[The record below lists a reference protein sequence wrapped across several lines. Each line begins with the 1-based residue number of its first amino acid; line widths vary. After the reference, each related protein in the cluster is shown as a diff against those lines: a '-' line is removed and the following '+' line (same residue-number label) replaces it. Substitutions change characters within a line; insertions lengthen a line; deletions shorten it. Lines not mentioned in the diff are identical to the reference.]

1 MDGFDYGSQSKDGS
15 AIGVSVYVN
24 VATHDTQAVVA
35 DTARI
40 YSKDLNVEAGNELV
54 SVTLGASGGQA
65 KTVAVNGVVLVN
77 VTSATTVAQ
86 VARGAT
92 VAATGTASIQARDAT
107 WVGTVAGAAA
117 GSQTVGVGMSV
128 AINDVN
134 RDTQAL
140 IGQWRDDATPVT
152 GAAGSFSAGKLLIG
166 SENKGFVGNLAVSG
180 SRVSSP
186 VAGAGDGTGAG
197 GAGGTAGGGTDVLGT
212 KAPASQGGATPG
224 KDSAAPDPDELLSLS
239 DILKELSNSTSTL
252 TQDSGSGSGS
262 GGGGSQQQSKAGV
275 AISGAVAVNMVNDFA
290 QAYINAAGL
299 TITIGGDATISA
311 TNGTHALALSGAVAL
326 AQPDNAKTNV
336 GIAGAYSMN
345 GLGGEARAEVALVGS
360 LLVAG
365 DLALSARRTG
375 VAVTLAAGM
384 AGAKGQKGVALAGS
398 AAVTTANYGN
408 IALLGNATKISARG
422 VKVEARDSSV
432 LATVAGSG
440 AVTDGKAGVGAA
452 VAVNISSTRSRPA
465 SARPSNCSIP
475 ASSTCR
481 PSPARWRWASPARW
495 AWRATAPAWAAR

>member
-1 MDGFDYGSQSKDGS
+1 M
-15 AIGVSVYVN
+15 
-24 VATHDTQAVVA
+24 
-35 DTARI
+35 
-40 YSKDLNVEAGNELV
+40 
-54 SVTLGASGGQA
+54 
-65 KTVAVNGVVLVN
+65 
-77 VTSATTVAQ
+77 
-86 VARGAT
+86 
-92 VAATGTASIQARDAT
+92 
-107 WVGTVAGAAA
+107 
-117 GSQTVGVGMSV
+117 
-128 AINDVN
+128 
-134 RDTQAL
+134 
-140 IGQWRDDATPVT
+140 
-152 GAAGSFSAGKLLIG
+152 
-166 SENKGFVGNLAVSG
+166 
-180 SRVSSP
+180 
-186 VAGAGDGTGAG
+186 AGAGDGTGAG
-197 GAGGTAGGGTDVLGT
+197 GGGTSGGGTDVLGT
-212 KAPASQGGATPG
+212 KAPASQAARRRA
-224 KDSAAPDPDELLSLS
+224 DSAAPDPDELLSLS

-252 TQDSGSGSGS
+252 TQDSGSGSGSGS

-326 AQPDNAKTNV
+326 AQSDNAKTNV

-422 VKVEARDSSV
+422 VKVEARDGSV

-452 VAVNISSTRSRPA
+452 VAVNISSTRVEAGIRQA
-465 SARPSNCSIP
+465 IELLYTGKLDVSAE
-475 ASSTCR
+475 SSQVAVGFAGALAC
-481 PSPARWRWASPARW
+481 ARRRGRGRLGDGQCGEQPHRELY
-495 AWRATAPAWAAR
+495 PEQPGPL

>member
-1 MDGFDYGSQSKDGS
+1 M
-15 AIGVSVYVN
+15 
-24 VATHDTQAVVA
+24 
-35 DTARI
+35 
-40 YSKDLNVEAGNELV
+40 
-54 SVTLGASGGQA
+54 
-65 KTVAVNGVVLVN
+65 
-77 VTSATTVAQ
+77 
-86 VARGAT
+86 
-92 VAATGTASIQARDAT
+92 
-107 WVGTVAGAAA
+107 
-117 GSQTVGVGMSV
+117 
-128 AINDVN
+128 
-134 RDTQAL
+134 
-140 IGQWRDDATPVT
+140 
-152 GAAGSFSAGKLLIG
+152 
-166 SENKGFVGNLAVSG
+166 
-180 SRVSSP
+180 
-186 VAGAGDGTGAG
+186 
-197 GAGGTAGGGTDVLGT
+197 LGT

>member
-1 MDGFDYGSQSKDGS
+1 M
-15 AIGVSVYVN
+15 
-24 VATHDTQAVVA
+24 
-35 DTARI
+35 
-40 YSKDLNVEAGNELV
+40 NVEAGNELV

-186 VAGAGDGTGAG
+186 VAGAGDRTGAG

-452 VAVNISSTRSRPA
+452 VAVNISSTGSRPA

>member
-1 MDGFDYGSQSKDGS
+1 MQSTQTRTTVAGLIDTRGGTGGAAGNVDIKALNSTQRMNLVGNIILPSMSIGGEKSLKQAPDREKTQGRLAYGKDLAKGFSRPRWTASTTAANPRTARPS
-15 AIGVSVYVN
+15 ACRSMS
-24 VATHDTQAVVA
+24 TWRPRHQAVVA

-152 GAAGSFSAGKLLIG
+152 APPVRSRRASCSSAARTRALSAIWP
-166 SENKGFVGNLAVSG
+166 
-180 SRVSSP
+180 SP
-186 VAGAGDGTGAG
+186 ARGYPARWRARATGPAR
-197 GAGGTAGGGTDVLGT
+197 AARAARPAAAPMLGT

-365 DLALSARRTG
+365 DRPC
-375 VAVTLAAGM
+375 
-384 AGAKGQKGVALAGS
+384 
-398 AAVTTANYGN
+398 
-408 IALLGNATKISARG
+408 
-422 VKVEARDSSV
+422 
-432 LATVAGSG
+432 
-440 AVTDGKAGVGAA
+440 
-452 VAVNISSTRSRPA
+452 RPA
-465 SARPSNCSIP
+465 AR
-475 ASSTCR
+475 
-481 PSPARWRWASPARW
+481 
-495 AWRATAPAWAAR
+495 AWR